1 MRRAMK
7 NPPKILV
14 IGAGLIGL
22 SVADCLHARGAEVTI
37 TDSRAGPGLGAS
49 FCNSGM
55 IHPSQATPWICEDT
69 ATVTPDIL
77 DLARASKPLLL
88 ERARNL
94 GLAFDQ
100 RSKGAIQLFNDPN
113 VGKAAMVRFLNLGVP
128 CVEVTDETYTFG
140 HYALNFPED
149 ASGNAHNYSEAL
161 ARDIEHRGVRFIY
174 NTSPT
179 QLETLSRSADH
190 TIIAAGT
197 GSAYVGRLFGI
208 DIPVTSAKGHAL
220 NFELPDV
227 DLPPVPI
234 MHSESRSALTVFRD
248 HVRLSGTVGMDKPS
262 GLLPIWQDIA
272 PELMAELGTPV
283 SEWSGER
290 PMSRL
295 GHPII
300 GPLARSGIWINTG
313 HGHMGWTLCAG
324 SGELMAQMILDDHQ
338 DQRFKLSQY

>member
-7 NPPKILV
+7 NPPTIVV

-22 SVADCLHARGAEVTI
+22 SVADSLRARGAEVTI
-37 TDSRAGPGLGAS
+37 VDSRSGPGLGAS
-49 FCNSGM
+49 FRNSGM
-55 IHPSQATPWICEDT
+55 IHPSQATPWICEDA

-77 DLARASKPLLL
+77 DLARASKQLVLD
-88 ERARNL
+88 RARNL

-100 RSKGAIQLFNDPN
+100 RPKGTIQLFNDPN
-113 VGKAAMVRFLNLGVP
+113 VGKAAMARLQNLDVP
-128 CVEVTDETYTFG
+128 CLEVTDETYTFG
-140 HYALNFPED
+140 QYALRFPED
-149 ASGNAHNYSEAL
+149 ASGNAHLYSDAL
-161 ARDIEHRGVRFIY
+161 AQDIEHRGVRFMY
-174 NTSPT
+174 NASPM

-197 GSAYVGRLFGI
+197 GSASVGRLFGI
-208 DIPVTSAKGHAL
+208 DVPVSSAKGHAL
-220 NFELPDV
+220 NFEIPDV

-234 MHSESRSALTVFRD
+234 MHAESRSALTVFSD
-248 HVRLSGTVGMDKPS
+248 HVRLSGAVGMDEPS
-262 GLLPIWQDIA
+262 GLLPIWRGIA
-272 PELMAELGTPV
+272 PDLMVALGTPV

-290 PMSRL
+290 PMSRF

-300 GPLARSGIWINTG
+300 GPSVRPGIWINTG

-338 DQRFKLSQY
+338 DQRFELSQD